1 VLLVGWVHSRVDHL
15 LFVSFWVLLVGR
27 PLASLVVSGWVWFL
41 LCSVLREFVLLRSWK
56 ILVDAFGVGLSS
68 VPPIQGPS
76 ARMVEL
82 FENLI
87 ASTSIFSFSK
97 L

>member
-1 VLLVGWVHSRVDHL
+1 VHSRVDHL

-56 ILVDAFGVGLSS
+56 ILVDAFGVGLL
-68 VPPIQGPS
+68 PFPLIQAASLRIG
-76 ARMVEL
+76 VF